1 MTHRM
6 LAVAALATAV
16 GLVACSET
24 YGVISASAPT
34 KTNFTTTLSGA
45 NEVPAVTTSASGWA
59 NWVLEDPNTLQYEI
73 YVAGIDSVTMA
84 HFHANVAGQNGPIM
98 AWFVPT
104 EASRAAG
111 VGNISVG
118 ASGGILRQN
127 RVTRASLA
135 MVAPFTW
142 DSLVTR
148 MQAGSTYLNVHTRRN
163 SGGELRGQVQPGRR
177 E

>member
-1 MTHRM
+1 MTHRI
-6 LAVAALATAV
+6 LTAAALVAAMGLA
-16 GLVACSET
+16 ACSET
-24 YGVISASAPT
+24 YAEISASAPT
-34 KTNFTTTLSGA
+34 KTNFTSTLSGA

-59 NWVLEDPNTLQYEI
+59 NWVLEDGNTLQYEI

-84 HFHANVAGQNGPIM
+84 HFHANVAGQNGPVM

-104 EASRAAG
+104 EAARTPG
-111 VGNISVG
+111 TGNISVG
-118 ASGGILRQN
+118 SAGGILRQN
-127 RVTRASLA
+127 RVTRASLT

-163 SGGELRGQVQPGRR
+163 PGGELRGQVAPGRR
-177 E
+177 Q